1 MMYGIATEPDL
12 KSSIWNGHGLVTTM
26 TMAMADAEISVI
38 WFLLCVVAKRYILQ
52 QLWLNN
58 TSHIEEVNRKCRP
71 RNTTVQLSTPFTD
84 PEHHNAQR
92 YR

>member
-38 WFLLCVVAKRYILQ
+38 WFLLCVVATAIVAKQYI
-52 QLWLNN
+52 
-58 TSHIEEVNRKCRP
+58 T
-71 RNTTVQLSTPFTD
+71 
-84 PEHHNAQR
+84 
-92 YR
+92 Y